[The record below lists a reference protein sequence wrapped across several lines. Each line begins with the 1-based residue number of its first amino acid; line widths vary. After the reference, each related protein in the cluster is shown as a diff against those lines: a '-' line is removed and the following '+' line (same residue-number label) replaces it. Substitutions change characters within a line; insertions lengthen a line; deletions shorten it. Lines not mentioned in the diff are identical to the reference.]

1 LDIRTDFTGG
11 KLEFFGRGVLWVN
24 WEIKILQKRIP
35 MTLLLIGERRKKKA
49 QTWRQKAEKCKI

>member
-1 LDIRTDFTGG
+1 M
-11 KLEFFGRGVLWVN
+11 EFFGRGVLWVN